1 MRRHLAFLL
10 RDTVVYGL
18 ASGASRFVKVLL
30 VPIVARQFTPEIFGV
45 FDSAGVYVYVLA
57 VLGVLG
63 VDSAVILAARRAAP
77 PDATPEALR
86 EARRRAMSTA
96 FTISIVASVLLALA
110 LAAAPALW
118 SRALL
123 DTDEYAGAILWA
135 AATVPCSAILV
146 YTLSLLKWE
155 FRRAWFLA
163 ASLGS
168 AFASVGFTYY
178 SAFHTSGGLTGL
190 MAASFAGQFLGAAI
204 GCWACRDLIGFRFD
218 RELARRTLAVGFP
231 FAVVGV
237 ASGVAPSL
245 DRLFLNHAHTLADAG
260 VYGVGQK
267 VATLQALVL
276 SGFQAAWGPFAFSME
291 NAPGKGA
298 LFGRVF
304 LLVAV
309 AGSYLTLALVTIAPW
324 LARVAAGPE
333 YVGATDYVLPLG
345 LSIVLATIFF
355 VVSIGAFLEG
365 RTAFNLYAYVAGVAV
380 TLALNVLLVALRT
393 APVGIA
399 WANCFG
405 QAASVTFMAWLAQR
419 VHPVPYPFLRGV
431 ATLAAAA
438 GVGLAISAWAPG
450 AGPGAVAGVLAA
462 LSGATAL
469 WVWFGVLSPVE
480 RRALSF
486 RAGPSAGEP

>member
-1 MRRHLAFLL
+1 MRRHLGFLL
-10 RDTVVYGL
+10 KDTAIYGL

-30 VPIVARQFTPEIFGV
+30 VPIVARQFSPEIFGV

-63 VDSAVILAARRAAP
+63 VDSAVILAARDATPR
-77 PDATPEALR
+77 DATPETIRAG
-86 EARRRAMSTA
+86 RRRAMATA
-96 FTISIVASVLLALA
+96 FTIALA
-110 LAAAPALW
+110 ASGVLAVLLAAAPALW

-123 DTDEYAGAILWA
+123 DSERYAGAIRWA
-135 AATVPCSAILV
+135 AATVPCTAVLV

-155 FRRAWFLA
+155 FRRSWFLA

-168 AFASVGFTYY
+168 ALASVAFTYY
-178 SAFHTSGGLTGL
+178 SAFHTSAGLTGL
-190 MAASFAGQFLGAAI
+190 MAASFAGQLLGALI
-204 GCWACRDLIGFRFD
+204 GCWACRDLIGLRLD
-218 RELARRTLAVGFP
+218 RDIARRTLAVGLP

-237 ASGVAPSL
+237 ASGIAPSL
-245 DRLFLNHAHTLADAG
+245 DRLFLTHAHTLADAG
-260 VYGVGQK
+260 LYGVGQK

-291 NAPGKGA
+291 HAPGKGP

-304 LLVAV
+304 LLIAV
-309 AGSYLTLALVTIAPW
+309 GGSYFTLGLVTIAPW
-324 LARVAAGPE
+324 LARTAAGAEYVAAT
-333 YVGATDYVLPLG
+333 AYVLPLG

-380 TLALNVLLVALRT
+380 TVALNVLLVALRT
-393 APVGIA
+393 PPVGIA

-419 VHPVPYPFLRGV
+419 VHPVPYPFARGAV
-431 ATLAAAA
+431 TLVAA
-438 GVGLAISAWAPG
+438 GAVGLLISGWAPG
-450 AGPGAVAGVLAA
+450 AGVVPVAGVLAA
-462 LSGATAL
+462 LTAAVG
-469 WVWFGVLSPVE
+469 VWTWLGVLSPSE
-480 RRALSF
+480 RRAL
-486 RAGPSAGEP
+486 RLRLGHSAGEP